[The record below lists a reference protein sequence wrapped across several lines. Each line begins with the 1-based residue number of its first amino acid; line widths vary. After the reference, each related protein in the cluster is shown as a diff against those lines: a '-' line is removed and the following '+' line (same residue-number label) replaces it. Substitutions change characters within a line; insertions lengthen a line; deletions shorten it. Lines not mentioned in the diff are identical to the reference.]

1 MKIGIICAS
10 ENELAPFLEGFQES
24 SVIEKAMLKIH
35 IGKIGVHD
43 VVLLYC
49 GVCKVNAAIAAQI
62 VIDDFKVDM
71 IINSGVAGGMD
82 SRLKI
87 FDTVISTEVAY
98 HDVAAEI
105 LTEYH
110 PWMKSVFFA
119 ADEKLLNISRDAVEH
134 IQAKEKVYFGRMVT
148 GEAFISD
155 DGRQEIMDAFE
166 PLSVDMETG
175 SIAHVCYAN
184 SVPFIAIRS
193 ITDTADHCGSE
204 FFEMNCKEASRIAKE
219 ITAAIISSCS
229 KSGRYDVMGKY
240 I

>member
-10 ENELAPFLEGFQES
+10 ENELAPFLDEFQEH
-24 SVIEKAMLKIH
+24 SVVEKAMLKIH
-35 IGKIGVHD
+35 IGEIGAHD

-62 VIDDFKVDM
+62 VIDEFNVDA
-71 IINSGVAGGMD
+71 IINAGLAGGMD
-82 SRLKI
+82 IRLNI

-98 HDVAAEI
+98 HDVDAGI

-119 ADEKLLNISRDAVEH
+119 ADDNLLKIAKDAAER
-134 IQAKEKVYFGRMVT
+134 IQTKGKIYFGRMVT

-155 DGRQEIMDAFE
+155 DGRQEIIDAFN

-184 SVPFIAIRS
+184 SVPFLAIRS
-193 ITDTADHCGSE
+193 ITDTADHSGSG
-204 FFEMNCKEASRIAKE
+204 FFEMNCKEASRIAKDFTVE
-219 ITAAIISSCS
+219 VIRSVQLEESANESDC
-229 KSGRYDVMGKY
+229 
-240 I
+240 

>member
-10 ENELAPFLEGFQES
+10 ENELDPFLDDFQEH
-24 SVIEKAMLKIH
+24 SVVEKAKLKIH
-35 IGKIGVHD
+35 IGKIGEHD

-62 VIDDFKVDM
+62 VIDDFNVDA
-71 IINSGVAGGMD
+71 IINAGVAGGID
-82 SRLKI
+82 SRLGI
-87 FDTVISTEVAY
+87 LDTVVSTEVAY
-98 HDVAAEI
+98 HDVASEI

-119 ADEKLLNISRDAVEH
+119 ADENLLKIAKNVAER
-134 IQAKEKVYFGRMVT
+134 IQTKGKIYFGRMVT

-155 DGRQEIMDAFE
+155 DGRQEIMDAFN

-184 SVPFIAIRS
+184 SIPFLAIRS
-193 ITDTADHCGSE
+193 ITDTADHSGSE
-204 FFEMNCKEASRIAKE
+204 FFEMNCKEASRIAKDFTVE
-219 ITAAIISSCS
+219 VIRSEQLQKLQQSPD
-229 KSGRYDVMGKY
+229 Y
-240 I
+240 

>member
-10 ENELAPFLEGFQES
+10 ENELAPFLDDFQEH
-24 SVIEKAMLKIH
+24 SVVEKAKLKIH
-35 IGKIGVHD
+35 IGKIGEHD

-62 VIDDFKVDM
+62 VIDDFNVDA
-71 IINSGVAGGMD
+71 IINAGVAGGMD
-82 SRLKI
+82 RRLGI
-87 FDTVISTEVAY
+87 LDTVVSTEVAY
-98 HDVAAEI
+98 HDVASEI

-119 ADEKLLNISRDAVEH
+119 ADDNLLKIAKDVAER
-134 IQAKEKVYFGRMVT
+134 IQTKGKIYFGRMVT

-155 DGRQEIMDAFE
+155 DGRQEIMDAFN

-184 SVPFIAIRS
+184 SIPFLAIRS
-193 ITDTADHCGSE
+193 ITDTADHSGSE
-204 FFEMNCKEASRIAKE
+204 FFEMNCKEASRIAKDFTVE
-219 ITAAIISSCS
+219 VIRSEQ
-229 KSGRYDVMGKY
+229 
-240 I
+240 

>member
-10 ENELAPFLEGFQES
+10 ENELAPFLDDFQEH
-24 SVIEKAMLKIH
+24 SVVEKAKLKIH
-35 IGKIGVHD
+35 IGKIGEHD

-62 VIDDFKVDM
+62 VIDDFNVDA
-71 IINSGVAGGMD
+71 IINAGVAGGRD
-82 SRLKI
+82 SRLGI
-87 FDTVISTEVAY
+87 LDTVVSTEVAY
-98 HDVAAEI
+98 HDVASEI

-119 ADEKLLNISRDAVEH
+119 ADDNLLKIAKDVAER
-134 IQAKEKVYFGRMVT
+134 IQTKGKIYFGRMVT

-155 DGRQEIMDAFE
+155 DGRQEIMDAFN

-184 SVPFIAIRS
+184 SIPFLAIRS
-193 ITDTADHCGSE
+193 ITDTADHSGSE
-204 FFEMNCKEASRIAKE
+204 FFEMNCKEASRIAKDFTVE
-219 ITAAIISSCS
+219 VIRSEQ
-229 KSGRYDVMGKY
+229 
-240 I
+240 

>member
-10 ENELAPFLEGFQES
+10 ENELAPFLDDFQEH
-24 SVIEKAMLKIH
+24 SVVEKAKLKIH
-35 IGKIGVHD
+35 IGKIGEHD

-62 VIDDFKVDM
+62 VIDDFNVDA
-71 IINSGVAGGMD
+71 IINAGVAGGMD
-82 SRLKI
+82 SRLGI
-87 FDTVISTEVAY
+87 LDTVVSTEVAY
-98 HDVAAEI
+98 HDVASEI

-119 ADEKLLNISRDAVEH
+119 ADETLLKIAKNVAER
-134 IQAKEKVYFGRMVT
+134 IQTKGIIYFGRMVT

-155 DGRQEIMDAFE
+155 DGRQEIMDAFN

-184 SVPFIAIRS
+184 SIPFLAIRS
-193 ITDTADHCGSE
+193 ITDTADHSGSE
-204 FFEMNCKEASRIAKE
+204 FFEMNCKEASRIAKDFTVE
-219 ITAAIISSCS
+219 VIRSEQ
-229 KSGRYDVMGKY
+229 
-240 I
+240 

>member
-10 ENELAPFLEGFQES
+10 ENELDPFLDDFQEH
-24 SVIEKAMLKIH
+24 SVVEKAKLKIH
-35 IGKIGVHD
+35 IGKIGEHD

-62 VIDDFKVDM
+62 VIDDFNVDA
-71 IINSGVAGGMD
+71 IINAGVAGGMD
-82 SRLKI
+82 SRLGI
-87 FDTVISTEVAY
+87 LDTVVSTEVAY
-98 HDVAAEI
+98 HDVASEI

-119 ADEKLLNISRDAVEH
+119 ADENLLKIAKDVAER
-134 IQAKEKVYFGRMVT
+134 IQTKGKIYFGRMVT

-155 DGRQEIMDAFE
+155 DGRQEIMDAFN

-184 SVPFIAIRS
+184 SIPFLAIRS
-193 ITDTADHCGSE
+193 ITDTADHSRSE
-204 FFEMNCKEASRIAKE
+204 FFEMICKDASWIAKDFTVE
-219 ITAAIISSCS
+219 VIRSEQ
-229 KSGRYDVMGKY
+229 
-240 I
+240 

>member
-10 ENELAPFLEGFQES
+10 ENELDPFLDDFQEH
-24 SVIEKAMLKIH
+24 SVVEKAKLKIH
-35 IGKIGVHD
+35 IGKIGEHD

-62 VIDDFKVDM
+62 VIDDFNVDA
-71 IINSGVAGGMD
+71 IINAGVAGGMD
-82 SRLKI
+82 SRLGI
-87 FDTVISTEVAY
+87 LDTVVSTEVAY
-98 HDVAAEI
+98 HDVASEI

-119 ADEKLLNISRDAVEH
+119 ADENLLKIAKNVAER
-134 IQAKEKVYFGRMVT
+134 IQTKGKIYFGRMVT

-155 DGRQEIMDAFE
+155 DGRQEIMDAFN

-184 SVPFIAIRS
+184 SIPFLAIRS
-193 ITDTADHCGSE
+193 ITDTADHSGSE
-204 FFEMNCKEASRIAKE
+204 FFEMNCKEASRIAKDFTVE
-219 ITAAIISSCS
+219 VIRSEQLQKLKQSPD
-229 KSGRYDVMGKY
+229 Y
-240 I
+240 

>member
-10 ENELAPFLEGFQES
+10 ENELAPFLDEFQEH
-24 SVIEKAMLKIH
+24 SVVEKAMLKIH
-35 IGKIGVHD
+35 IGEIGAHD

-62 VIDDFKVDM
+62 VIDEFNVDA
-71 IINSGVAGGMD
+71 IINAGVAGGMD
-82 SRLKI
+82 SRLGI
-87 FDTVISTEVAY
+87 LDTVVSTEVAY
-98 HDVAAEI
+98 HDVASGI

-119 ADEKLLNISRDAVEH
+119 ADENLLKIAKDVAER
-134 IQAKEKVYFGRMVT
+134 IQTKGKIYFGRMVT

-155 DGRQEIMDAFE
+155 DGRQEIMDAFN

-184 SVPFIAIRS
+184 SIPFLAIRS
-193 ITDTADHCGSE
+193 ITDTADHSGSE
-204 FFEMNCKEASRIAKE
+204 FFEMNCKEASRIAKDFTVE
-219 ITAAIISSCS
+219 VIRSEQ
-229 KSGRYDVMGKY
+229 
-240 I
+240 

>member
-10 ENELAPFLEGFQES
+10 ENELDPFLDDFQEH
-24 SVIEKAMLKIH
+24 SVVEKAKLKIH
-35 IGKIGVHD
+35 IGKIGEHD

-62 VIDDFKVDM
+62 VIDDFNVDA
-71 IINSGVAGGMD
+71 IINAGVAGGMD
-82 SRLKI
+82 SRLGI
-87 FDTVISTEVAY
+87 LDTVVSTEVAY
-98 HDVAAEI
+98 HDVASEI

-119 ADEKLLNISRDAVEH
+119 ADENLLKIAKDVAER
-134 IQAKEKVYFGRMVT
+134 IQTKGKIYFGRMVT

-155 DGRQEIMDAFE
+155 DGRQEIMDAFN

-184 SVPFIAIRS
+184 SIPFLAIQS
-193 ITDTADHCGSE
+193 ITDTADHSGSE
-204 FFEMNCKEASRIAKE
+204 FFEMNCKEASRIAKDFTVE
-219 ITAAIISSCS
+219 VIRSEQ
-229 KSGRYDVMGKY
+229 
-240 I
+240 

>member
-10 ENELAPFLEGFQES
+10 ENELAPFLDDFQEH
-24 SVIEKAMLKIH
+24 SVVEKAKLRIH
-35 IGKIGVHD
+35 IGKIGEHD

-62 VIDDFKVDM
+62 VIDDFNVDA
-71 IINSGVAGGMD
+71 IINAGVAGGMD
-82 SRLKI
+82 SRLGI
-87 FDTVISTEVAY
+87 LDTVVSTEVAY
-98 HDVAAEI
+98 HDVASEI

-119 ADEKLLNISRDAVEH
+119 ADENLLKIAKDVAER
-134 IQAKEKVYFGRMVT
+134 IQTKGKIYFGRMVT

-155 DGRQEIMDAFE
+155 DGRQEIMDAFN

-184 SVPFIAIRS
+184 SIPFLAIRS
-193 ITDTADHCGSE
+193 ITDTADHSGSE
-204 FFEMNCKEASRIAKE
+204 FFEMNCKEASRIAKDFTVE
-219 ITAAIISSCS
+219 VIRSEQ
-229 KSGRYDVMGKY
+229 
-240 I
+240 

>member
-10 ENELAPFLEGFQES
+10 ENELAPFLDDFQEH
-24 SVIEKAMLKIH
+24 SVVEKAKLKIH
-35 IGKIGVHD
+35 IGKIGEHD

-62 VIDDFKVDM
+62 VIDDFNVDA
-71 IINSGVAGGMD
+71 IINAGVAGGMD
-82 SRLKI
+82 SRLGI
-87 FDTVISTEVAY
+87 LDTVVSTEVAY
-98 HDVAAEI
+98 HDVASEI

-119 ADEKLLNISRDAVEH
+119 ADENLLKIAKDVAER
-134 IQAKEKVYFGRMVT
+134 IQTKGKIYFGRMVT

-155 DGRQEIMDAFE
+155 DGRQEIMDAFN

-184 SVPFIAIRS
+184 SIPFLAIRS
-193 ITDTADHCGSE
+193 ITDTEDHSGSE
-204 FFEMNCKEASRIAKE
+204 FFEMNCKEASRIAKDFTVE
-219 ITAAIISSCS
+219 VIRSEQ
-229 KSGRYDVMGKY
+229 
-240 I
+240 

>member
-10 ENELAPFLEGFQES
+10 ENELAPFLDDFQEH
-24 SVIEKAMLKIH
+24 SVVEKAKLKIH
-35 IGKIGVHD
+35 IGRIGEHD

-62 VIDDFKVDM
+62 VIDDFNVDA
-71 IINSGVAGGMD
+71 IINAGVAGGMD
-82 SRLKI
+82 SRLGI
-87 FDTVISTEVAY
+87 LDTVVSTEVAY
-98 HDVAAEI
+98 HDVASEI

-119 ADEKLLNISRDAVEH
+119 ADENLLKIAKDVAER
-134 IQAKEKVYFGRMVT
+134 IQTKGKIYFGRMVT

-155 DGRQEIMDAFE
+155 DGRQEIMDAFN

-184 SVPFIAIRS
+184 SIPFLAIRS
-193 ITDTADHCGSE
+193 ITDTADHSGSE

-219 ITAAIISSCS
+219 FAV
-229 KSGRYDVMGKY
+229 DV
-240 I
+240 IRSVQ

>member
-10 ENELAPFLEGFQES
+10 ENELDPFLDDFQEH
-24 SVIEKAMLKIH
+24 SVVEKAKLKIH
-35 IGKIGVHD
+35 IGKIGEHD

-62 VIDDFKVDM
+62 VIDDFNVDA
-71 IINSGVAGGMD
+71 IINAGVAGGMD
-82 SRLKI
+82 SRLGI
-87 FDTVISTEVAY
+87 LDTVVSTEVAY
-98 HDVAAEI
+98 HDVASEI

-119 ADEKLLNISRDAVEH
+119 ADENLLKIAKNVAER
-134 IQAKEKVYFGRMVT
+134 IQTKGKIYFGRMVT

-155 DGRQEIMDAFE
+155 DGRQEIMDAFN

-184 SVPFIAIRS
+184 SIPFLAIRS
-193 ITDTADHCGSE
+193 ITDTADHSGSE
-204 FFEMNCKEASRIAKE
+204 FFEMNCKEASRIAKDFTMVVIRSE
-219 ITAAIISSCS
+219 Q
-229 KSGRYDVMGKY
+229 
-240 I
+240 

>member
-10 ENELAPFLEGFQES
+10 ENELAPFLDDFQEH
-24 SVIEKAMLKIH
+24 SVVEKAKLKIY
-35 IGKIGVHD
+35 IGKIGEHD

-62 VIDDFKVDM
+62 VIDDFNVDA
-71 IINSGVAGGMD
+71 IINAGVAGGMD
-82 SRLKI
+82 SRLGI
-87 FDTVISTEVAY
+87 LDTVVSTEVAY
-98 HDVAAEI
+98 HDVASEI

-119 ADEKLLNISRDAVEH
+119 ADENLLKIAKNVAER
-134 IQAKEKVYFGRMVT
+134 IQTKGKIYFGRMVT

-155 DGRQEIMDAFE
+155 DGRQEIMDAFN

-184 SVPFIAIRS
+184 SIPFLAIRS
-193 ITDTADHCGSE
+193 ITDTADHSGSE
-204 FFEMNCKEASRIAKE
+204 FFEMNCKEASRIAKDFTVE
-219 ITAAIISSCS
+219 VIRSEQ
-229 KSGRYDVMGKY
+229 
-240 I
+240 

>member
-10 ENELAPFLEGFQES
+10 ENELDPFLDDFQEH
-24 SVIEKAMLKIH
+24 SVVEKAKLKIH
-35 IGKIGVHD
+35 IGKIGEHD

-62 VIDDFKVDM
+62 VIDDFNVDA
-71 IINSGVAGGMD
+71 IINAGVAGGMD
-82 SRLKI
+82 SRLGI
-87 FDTVISTEVAY
+87 LDTVVSTEVAY
-98 HDVAAEI
+98 HDVASEI

-119 ADEKLLNISRDAVEH
+119 ADENLLKIAKNVAER
-134 IQAKEKVYFGRMVT
+134 IQTKGKIYFGRMVT

-155 DGRQEIMDAFE
+155 DGRQEIMDAFN

-184 SVPFIAIRS
+184 SIPFLAIRS
-193 ITDTADHCGSE
+193 ITDTADHRGSE
-204 FFEMNCKEASRIAKE
+204 FFEMNCKEASRIAKDFTVE
-219 ITAAIISSCS
+219 VIRSEQ
-229 KSGRYDVMGKY
+229 
-240 I
+240 

>member
-10 ENELAPFLEGFQES
+10 ENELAPFLDDFQEH
-24 SVIEKAMLKIH
+24 SVVEKAKLKIH
-35 IGKIGVHD
+35 IGKIGEHD

-62 VIDDFKVDM
+62 VIDDFNVDA
-71 IINSGVAGGMD
+71 IINAGVAGGMD
-82 SRLKI
+82 SRLGI
-87 FDTVISTEVAY
+87 LDTVVSTEVAY
-98 HDVAAEI
+98 HDVASEI

-119 ADEKLLNISRDAVEH
+119 ADENLLKIAKDVAER
-134 IQAKEKVYFGRMVT
+134 IQTKGKIYFGRMVT

-155 DGRQEIMDAFE
+155 DGRQEIMDAFN

-184 SVPFIAIRS
+184 SIPFLAIRS
-193 ITDTADHCGSE
+193 ITDTADHSGSE
-204 FFEMNCKEASRIAKE
+204 FFEMNCKEASRIAKDFTVE
-219 ITAAIISSCS
+219 VIRSEQ
-229 KSGRYDVMGKY
+229 
-240 I
+240 

>member
-10 ENELAPFLEGFQES
+10 ENELDPFLDDFQEH
-24 SVIEKAMLKIH
+24 SVVEKAKLKIH
-35 IGKIGVHD
+35 IGKIGEHD

-62 VIDDFKVDM
+62 VIDDFNVDA
-71 IINSGVAGGMD
+71 IINAGVAGGMD
-82 SRLKI
+82 SRLGI
-87 FDTVISTEVAY
+87 LDTVVSTEVAY
-98 HDVAAEI
+98 HDVASEI

-119 ADEKLLNISRDAVEH
+119 ADENLLKIAKNVAER
-134 IQAKEKVYFGRMVT
+134 IQTKGKIYFGRMVT

-155 DGRQEIMDAFE
+155 DGRQEIMDAFN

-184 SVPFIAIRS
+184 SIPFLAIRS
-193 ITDTADHCGSE
+193 ITDTADHSGSE
-204 FFEMNCKEASRIAKE
+204 FFEMNCKEASRIAKDFTVE
-219 ITAAIISSCS
+219 VIRILAASFS
-229 KSGRYDVMGKY
+229 KACLSGK
-240 I
+240 

>member
-10 ENELAPFLEGFQES
+10 ENELAPFLDDFQEH
-24 SVIEKAMLKIH
+24 SVVEKAKLKIH
-35 IGKIGVHD
+35 IGKIGEHD

-62 VIDDFKVDM
+62 VIDDFNVDA
-71 IINSGVAGGMD
+71 IINAGVAGGMD
-82 SRLKI
+82 RRLRI
-87 FDTVISTEVAY
+87 LDTVVSTEVAY
-98 HDVAAEI
+98 HDVASEI

-119 ADEKLLNISRDAVEH
+119 ADDNLLKIAKDVAER
-134 IQAKEKVYFGRMVT
+134 IQTKGKIYFGRMVT

-155 DGRQEIMDAFE
+155 DGRQEIVDAFN

-184 SVPFIAIRS
+184 SIPFLAIRS
-193 ITDTADHCGSE
+193 ITDTADHSGSE
-204 FFEMNCKEASRIAKE
+204 FFEMNCKEASRIAKDFTVAV
-219 ITAAIISSCS
+219 IGS
-229 KSGRYDVMGKY
+229 VQ
-240 I
+240 